1 LIEVLRSE
9 VPCLSYFVL
18 EVTTMAVVKVERRGQ

>member
-9 VPCLSYFVL
+9 VPCLSYVVL
-18 EVTTMAVVKVERRGQ
+18 EETTMAVVKEFE